1 MDYYCAMNS
10 IAPDWVS
17 ETRFG
22 KWFLSTRTWYRYVLT
37 VAVEDLRAIGGQ
49 RLHSIGRLLDVGCG
63 QGRAF
68 GLLAQHF
75 APREIVGVDIDPVM
89 VETARITAKNCPVPV
104 TVKQSSVSRLEL
116 PDASVDVVFCHQLIH
131 HVADQERVLREL
143 RRVLA
148 PGGYLLLGES
158 CESFIHIWSV
168 RWFFR
173 HPPGVQ
179 HPAEGYVRLV
189 REAGFTVEER
199 DVRTSTPWWSMPDL
213 GFARKYGLQKKVPP
227 PTELLLVARKSEG
240 R

>member
-1 MDYYCAMNS
+1 MES
-10 IAPDWVS
+10 TAPDWVS

-37 VAVEDLRAIGGQ
+37 VAIEDLRAIGGQ
-49 RLHSIGRLLDVGCG
+49 RMHLIGRLLDVGCG
-63 QGRAF
+63 QGRSF
-68 GLLAQHF
+68 GLLAKHF
-75 APREIVGVDIDPVM
+75 KPREIVAVDIDPVM
-89 VETARITAKNCPVPV
+89 VETARLAAKDCPVPV

-131 HVADQERVLREL
+131 HVADQRRVLGEL
-143 RRVLA
+143 HRVLA

-179 HPAEGYVRLV
+179 HPAEGYVQLV
-189 REAGFTVEER
+189 RDAGFVVEER
-199 DVRTSTPWWSMPDL
+199 DVRTSTPWWSLPDL
-213 GFARKYGLQKKVPP
+213 GIARKYGLQKNVPP
-227 PTELLLVARKSEG
+227 PTELLLVARKPDRIEKSM
-240 R
+240 

>member
-1 MDYYCAMNS
+1 MDYHCAMES
-10 IAPDWVS
+10 TAPDWVS

-37 VAVEDLRAIGGQ
+37 VAVEELRALGGH
-49 RLHSIGRLLDVGCG
+49 RLDSIGRLLDVGCG
-63 QGRAF
+63 EGRSF

-89 VETARITAKNCPVPV
+89 VAAAQVKAKDCPVRV
-104 TVKQSSVSRLEL
+104 TVRQSSVSSLDL

-131 HVADQERVLREL
+131 HVSEQARVLEEL
-143 RRVLA
+143 HRVLA

-158 CESFIHIWSV
+158 CESFIRIWSV

-179 HPAEGYVRLV
+179 RPAEGYVQLV
-189 REAGFTVEER
+189 RDAGFTVEDR
-199 DVRTSTPWWSMPDL
+199 DVRTSTPWWSLPDL
-213 GFARKYGLQKKVPP
+213 GIARKYGLERTPP
-227 PTELLLVARKSEG
+227 PATELLLVARKPALV
-240 R
+240 

>member
-1 MDYYCAMNS
+1 MDYYCAMES
-10 IAPDWVS
+10 TAPDWVS

-37 VAVEDLRAIGGQ
+37 VAVEELREIGGQ

-68 GLLAQHF
+68 GLLARHF
-75 APREIVGVDIDPVM
+75 APREIVGLDIDPAM
-89 VETARITAKNCPVPV
+89 VAAARLTAKECPVTV
-104 TVKQSSVSRLEL
+104 TVKQSSVSRLDL

-131 HVADQERVLREL
+131 HVANQAQVLGEL
-143 RRVLA
+143 HRVLA

-189 REAGFTVEER
+189 REAGFTVEDR
-199 DVRTSTPWWSMPDL
+199 DVRTSTPWWSLPDL
-213 GFARKYGLQKKVPP
+213 GFARKYGFERTPSP
-227 PTELLLVARKSEG
+227 PTELLLVARKSE
-240 R
+240 RV